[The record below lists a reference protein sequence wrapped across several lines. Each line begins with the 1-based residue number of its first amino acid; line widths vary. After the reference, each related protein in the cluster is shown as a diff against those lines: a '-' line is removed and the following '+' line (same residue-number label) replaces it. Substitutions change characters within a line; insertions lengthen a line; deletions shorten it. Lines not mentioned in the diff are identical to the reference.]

1 MALGPGELHLAVC
14 QRFSAAVRAA
24 DRKWERPSPCDGWDA
39 RDVLEHVIGFH
50 DVLLLRPLGLKP
62 QRPRD
67 DPGRRWSLT
76 LDRLAQALRRDGLFE
91 RVVELPAV
99 GTNSSSRLD
108 ARTLVP
114 RLSQDVLVH
123 TWDLARAVGADDRLD
138 PGWCALF
145 IDKLPPDPDA
155 LSASGMFGQ
164 PIAVAGGADVQS
176 RLLGRLGRDPAW
188 KRPG

>member
-39 RDVLEHVIGFH
+39 N

-164 PIAVAGGADVQS
+164 PIAVAGGADAQS
-176 RLLGRLGRDPAW
+176 RLLGGLGRDPAW
-188 KRPG
+188 KHPG

>member
-24 DRKWERPSPCDGWDA
+24 DGKWDRPSPCAGWDA

-91 RVVELPAV
+91 QVVEVPAV

-138 PGWCALF
+138 AGWCAWF
-145 IDKLPPDPDA
+145 VDKLPTDPDA

-164 PIAVAGGADVQS
+164 PIAVAALADAQS
-176 RLLGRLGRDPAW
+176 QLLGRLGRDPSW
-188 KRPG
+188 KRPR